1 MDAWAPRSGSSP
13 WVGESWMRGSVREL
27 AGVFLSLWVDWAHT
41 SLVCFNPPSVGE
53 LAATYRFTHS
63 DSIGELAYL
72 FFLNM
77 LRLEFLFPQWVLLY
91 R

>member
-1 MDAWAPRSGSSP
+1 MDAWAPRSGSSL

-63 DSIGELAYL
+63 DSTGELAYL

-77 LRLEFLFPQWVLLY
+77 LRLELSVPAVGSSL
-91 R
+91 

>member
-1 MDAWAPRSGSSP
+1 
-13 WVGESWMRGSVREL
+13 MRGSVREL

-63 DSIGELAYL
+63 DSTGELAYL

-77 LRLEFLFPQWVLLY
+77 LRLELSVPAVGSSL
-91 R
+91 